1 MCLIC
6 HTFCARE
13 ISELRQFRI
22 NPWIPGVKNY
32 KLYVKFSWISDLWS
46 LRWSKPTTSDFD
58 PTNSS
63 NFCHAFCAREI
74 SELRQFEVNPR
85 KSGVKIYIFH
95 AKFYSFLNLM
105 SLSWSNPAR
114 GNCKSKMFG
123 KFCYGICAREISE
136 LSQFEINPRKSG
148 VKKYIFHAKFWWNLE
163 SMNSVRFR
171 DNLVSHKSW
180 SDGIRT
186 LSDPLWPVS
195 AFRCIWT
202 RYG

>member
-6 HTFCARE
+6 HAFCARE

-58 PTNSS
+58 PTNPS
-63 NFCHAFCAREI
+63 NFCDAFCAREI
-74 SELRQFEVNPR
+74 SELRQFEINPW
-85 KSGVKIYIFH
+85 KPGVKNYKLY
-95 AKFYSFLNLM
+95 AKFSSYLD
-105 SLSWSNPAR
+105 
-114 GNCKSKMFG
+114 
-123 KFCYGICAREISE
+123 
-136 LSQFEINPRKSG
+136 
-148 VKKYIFHAKFWWNLE
+148 
-163 SMNSVRFR
+163 SMNSDRFR
-171 DNLVSHKSW
+171 ANLGSRKSC

-186 LSDPLWPVS
+186 LCYPLWSVR

-202 RYG
+202 GYWRKTTPNSIPRSHKKS